1 MSGPKAFSVAS
12 TTAAVPG
19 GPMIGRSPRSAMW
32 SLCRWVSSRADKA
45 VGAQTDR
52 RCALQHAASAIHQE
66 NLSAGPHQGGRP
78 GPIRV
83 GDRTAGTEQRDFD
96 HGFRHVTDPGRL
108 PVN

>member
-1 MSGPKAFSVAS
+1 VVRDPVADVLAEGFQRRLDDCCGPGCEGDVVA
-12 TTAAVPG
+12 VQVG
-19 GPMIGRSPRSAMW
+19 EQQ
-32 SLCRWVSSRADKA
+32 SRQA

>member
-1 MSGPKAFSVAS
+1 MSWPKAFSVAS

-19 GPMIGRSPRSAMW
+19 VKVVTQRVISRSPRSAMW
-32 SLCRWVSSRADKA
+32 SLCRWVSSRADKPLA
-45 VGAQTDR
+45 PR
-52 RCALQHAASAIHQE
+52 PI
-66 NLSAGPHQGGRP
+66 AGPHQGGRP
-78 GPIRV
+78 SAIRV